1 LFAGDGPKVWRIEMI
16 SIFRRDFMKHLGQIL
31 GNILGVVLALA
42 LTAAIGFY
50 GYIAA
55 KRFVAL
61 FARLDFTV
69 AMVTATAT
77 VTVLL
82 AALVI
87 SSSIRRAGKQN
98 REVQLRADRAE
109 AYKLFIGLWEEMLHP
124 GQRVEAV
131 VQASGQMQDVNHL
144 LLLHGCTA
152 VLKLHAAMQPLSLP
166 EARTQFANAL
176 LAIRKDLG
184 LESRGLEAQEL
195 LQLLLSES
203 DNSRGVSRSGS
214 QHDTQPR
221 VSLAPS

>member
-1 LFAGDGPKVWRIEMI
+1 
-16 SIFRRDFMKHLGQIL
+16 MKTIGTVL
-31 GNILGVVLALA
+31 GNIFGAVLALA

-50 GYIAA
+50 GYLAA

-61 FARLDFTV
+61 FARLEFQV
-69 AMVTATAT
+69 AMVTAIIT
-77 VTVLL
+77 VAVLL

-87 SSSIRRAGKQN
+87 SASIRHAGVEN
-98 REVQLRADRAE
+98 REAQRHADKAE
-109 AYKLFIGLWEEMLHP
+109 AYKLFIGLWEEMLRP

-131 VQASGQMQDVNHL
+131 VQASRQMQDVNHL

-152 VLKLHAAMQPLSLP
+152 VLKAHAAMQSLNLP
-166 EARTQFANAL
+166 EARAQFANAL

-184 LESRGLEAQEL
+184 QESRGLEAQEL

-203 DNSRGVSRSGS
+203 DNSHGASRPGS

-221 VSLAPS
+221 VSLAPN